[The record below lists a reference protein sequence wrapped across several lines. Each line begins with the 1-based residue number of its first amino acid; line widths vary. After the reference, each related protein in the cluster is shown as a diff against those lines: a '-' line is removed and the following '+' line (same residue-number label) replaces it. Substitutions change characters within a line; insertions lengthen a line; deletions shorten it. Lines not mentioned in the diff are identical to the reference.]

1 MQDDLLRPFAEE
13 LQKLVKEKI
22 LVRVDSSRQTQLVMA
37 LRNELFWRAKQ
48 FLKFKFVN
56 NGMTVVPISGPPG
69 APGADSRNNQEPQAL
84 SYVFN
89 IMRGDGQK
97 FVAIVGARAPVVN
110 VDPKDPH
117 DPDALRAARDA
128 RSITRY
134 LTDLWGS
141 KQHQKDLARTIWRS
155 GPQFGHVCWVTDAE
169 KYGSDTVHDAVTEN
183 ATDETGATFQKTTL
197 TNPREVPRGM
207 PELHPYTVFEVSI
220 PPERREI
227 KHCEW
232 LVCETLELSGKLR
245 NLYGDLVAGIN
256 DEMPSGAVVPSQETA
271 ADAYDIIAQ
280 ADPQAAYRA
289 DRWWW
294 TRTWLTPA
302 MYHYADKDLKALLFE
317 KYPTGLRLVLVN
329 GKYVEGIEEKAEDVW
344 RVCKTGTDDRIMGDP
359 ICHDLIPINEII
371 NNFFNLMIETVL
383 RGIPKTVV
391 DPRLVDRQAI
401 MSNSANP
408 AEVLFAKSGLGGQ
421 DLNKMFAVLPTAKF
435 GPEMMELATQ
445 FRQYSRELDG
455 VLEAAFGGG
464 EPSPTWRQDQQKK
477 NQALQQFYNSYD
489 EMCAY
494 WKGLHEI
501 ALRLLAKYGTGDIT
515 VPSDDTFSFGPHVVD
530 LTKLEPDKVTVE
542 PEETMPQSRADE
554 VDALREQ
561 FTFPQQ
567 VQESLGLFHPI
578 NAPRI
583 NGLLQIRGMTSTY
596 SDVVEKT
603 LKLISQLLQGEPTPI
618 TDPQTGQ
625 PQMDPSG
632 KPQQNPSIM
641 PDPFDYKNSAFA
653 VEIVRAF
660 INSPQAEQYAQESP
674 NGFQNVRLFGVEL
687 DKLATP
693 PPPPPPP
700 ARVTLT
706 GSLDKMAPNQVTAI
720 EDQVGL
726 HVPDPV
732 GQPIGMPPPAGGP
745 QGPPPVLPP
754 GGPPAPSHQV
764 PPPGPAGPMPPPA
777 PPQSAPPAH
786 P

>member
-1 MQDDLLRPFAEE
+1 MQADPLRPFAEE
-13 LQKLVKEKI
+13 LQKLVKERV
-22 LVRVDSSRQTQLVMA
+22 LVRVDTSRQMQLVMA

-56 NGMTVVPISGPPG
+56 NGMTVVPITGPPG
-69 APGADSRNNQEPQAL
+69 TPGADTRMNQEPQAL

-97 FVAIVGARAPVVN
+97 FVSIVGGRPPVVN

-128 RSITRY
+128 RAVTRY
-134 LTDLWGS
+134 LTDLWGA
-141 KQHQKDLARTIWRS
+141 KQHQKDLARTIWRT

-169 KYGSDTVHDAVTEN
+169 KYGSYTVHDPVTQDV
-183 ATDETGATFQKTTL
+183 TDESGATYQKTVL

-220 PPERREI
+220 PQERREI
-227 KHCEW
+227 KDCEW
-232 LVCETLELSGKLR
+232 LNCETLELSGKLR
-245 NLYGDLVAGIN
+245 NLYGDLLAGMN
-256 DEMPSGAVVPSQETA
+256 DEAPSGATVPSQETA
-271 ADAYDIIAQ
+271 AEAYDIIAQ
-280 ADPQAAYRA
+280 NDPQGAYRQ

-302 MYHYADKDLKALLFE
+302 MYHYASEKLKAVLFE
-317 KYPTGLRLVLVN
+317 QYKTGVRAVFVN
-329 GKYVEGIEEKAEDVW
+329 GKYVEGVEERAQDVW
-344 RVCKTGTDDRIMGDP
+344 RVCKTGTDDRISGDP

-408 AEVLFAKSGLGGQ
+408 AEVLFAKSGLGGS
-421 DLNKMFAVLPTAKF
+421 DLSKMFAVLPTAKF

-455 VLEAAFGGG
+455 VLEAVFGGG

-477 NQALQQFYNSYD
+477 NQALAQFYNSYD

-501 ALRLLAKYGTGDIT
+501 ALRLLAKYGTGNVS

-530 LTKLEPDKVTVE
+530 LTKLDPDKVTVE
-542 PEETMPQSRADE
+542 PEETMPQTRADE
-554 VDALREQ
+554 VDSLREQ

-603 LKLISQLLQGEPTPI
+603 LKLISQLLQGSPI
-618 TDPQTGQ
+618 PVTDPQTGQ
-625 PQMDPSG
+625 PQNDPNG
-632 KPQQNPSIM
+632 KPQQQPSIM

-660 INSPQAEQYAQESP
+660 INSPEGAEYEQEAP

-732 GQPIGMPPPAGGP
+732 GQPLGMPVPPQGAAPAP
-745 QGPPPVLPP
+745 QGPPP
-754 GGPPAPSHQV
+754 
-764 PPPGPAGPMPPPA
+764 PAGPQGAAPPA
-777 PPQSAPPAH
+777 PPQ
-786 P
+786 